1 MWVRLVPIT
10 HTCLDIWG
18 FSGEG
23 ALTGQCTQHMHLE
36 AHIPPIQNGL
46 FDTQSDFHPIQPD
59 FFFWECRGN
68 FTSLFSVNTQSRFK
82 LPVFSLPYV
91 ICINYTSEKLRISE
105 PVVLDKHV
113 SQNQNIMSQVL
124 LEKSAGS
131 RVEVTKEG
139 ECLACPG
146 KTWGESRESF
156 TAETGSWMW
165 KGKLVFTTKTS
176 STGIIIGYDF
186 SVNIYTRPQVFK
198 V

>member
-10 HTCLDIWG
+10 HTSGHLRLLWGRCPYRSMYTTYALGSPNTSNSKWSIWH
-18 FSGEG
+18 SKW
-23 ALTGQCTQHMHLE
+23 L
-36 AHIPPIQNGL
+36 PPN
-46 FDTQSDFHPIQPD
+46 PAW

-68 FTSLFSVNTQSRFK
+68 FTSLFSVKTQSRFN

-91 ICINYTSEKLRISE
+91 IYINYTSEKLRISE

-186 SVNIYTRPQVFK
+186 SVNIYTRPRVFK